1 MLECIAN
8 LLLLEEKF
16 NSNLK
21 HKNKIEF
28 LINEQNTVNGNTNDA
43 AKGQANTI
51 LSQSK
56 LLSGV
61 TNLKGKITFLPYRA
75 GEKTQIGK
83 EPR

>member
-1 MLECIAN
+1 MLDCVAN

-16 NSNLK
+16 SSNLK

-28 LINEQNTVNGNTNDA
+28 LINKQNTVNGNTNDA
-43 AKGQANTI
+43 AKGQANRI
-51 LSQSK
+51 SSHRK

-61 TNLKGKITFLPYRA
+61 TNIKGKITFLPYRA
-75 GEKTQIGK
+75 REKTQIGK